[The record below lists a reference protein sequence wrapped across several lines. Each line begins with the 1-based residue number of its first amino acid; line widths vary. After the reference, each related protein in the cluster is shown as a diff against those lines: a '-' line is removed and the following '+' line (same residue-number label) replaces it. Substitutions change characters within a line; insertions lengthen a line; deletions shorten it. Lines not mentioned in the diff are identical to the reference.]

1 LALCIDTIV
10 CFPTDVQLAV
20 TTRYRE
26 SLSELKRAVGSF
38 LSKNARNYV
47 DLQDLF
53 VTLSLVG
60 LKTKFQAALTA

>member
-1 LALCIDTIV
+1 
-10 CFPTDVQLAV
+10 VQLAV